1 MMSHN
6 EIDFAQLLAAE
17 KSAKDD
23 WEQAV
28 RAVTVANEN
37 VGRAHKKWLAAQKA
51 VEDAKNQGA
60 KPKVRVASAM

>member
-1 MMSHN
+1 MSHN
-6 EIDFAQLLAAE
+6 EIEFAQLLAAE
-17 KSAKDD
+17 QFAKDE

-51 VEDAKNQGA
+51 VENAKNQVA
-60 KPKVRVASAM
+60 KPKARVASAV